1 MDTKVNR
8 PKRVPLH
15 EQRNSKLEVSNLDPK
30 FVYRWVNDKPGRIES
45 FKLAGWTIATGEE
58 TVIYKQA
65 GDASSIGSGLKQNVN
80 SNPEL
85 ASQAILMKI
94 PKEFYDEDQKV
105 KQVEVD
111 QIAKS
116 YDPENTLNTDE
127 FGKLK
132 IENGV

>member
-1 MDTKVNR
+1 
-8 PKRVPLH
+8 
-15 EQRNSKLEVSNLDPK
+15 
-30 FVYRWVNDKPGRIES
+30 
-45 FKLAGWTIATGEE
+45 
-58 TVIYKQA
+58 
-65 GDASSIGSGLKQNVN
+65 
-80 SNPEL
+80 
-85 ASQAILMKI
+85 MKI